1 MAVLIDMNGRKC
13 GLLLVVGRG
22 PSLPSGGAT
31 WVCRCECGTEKCV
44 PTSPLKDGRVKS
56 CGCLKRRK
64 GGSGAKKLIDLTG
77 RRFGRLT
84 ILRRGGSYRS
94 EPKWVCACDCGNEL
108 EVRSGALRRGNT
120 ESCGCLNADRSR
132 ERSTKHGKHGTKT
145 YRSWNAMLQRC
156 SNPKVW
162 AYQYYGARGISVCE
176 RWRSFEHFLADMGE
190 APPRLSIDR
199 IDNDGN
205 YEPGNCRWATQS
217 EQMRNRRKKI
227 GVKNPVRA

>member
-1 MAVLIDMNGRKC
+1 MAVLIDMSGRKC

-31 WVCRCECGTEKCV
+31 WVCRCECGTEKCI

-94 EPKWVCACDCGNEL
+94 EPK
-108 EVRSGALRRGNT
+108 
-120 ESCGCLNADRSR
+120 
-132 ERSTKHGKHGTKT
+132 
-145 YRSWNAMLQRC
+145 
-156 SNPKVW
+156 
-162 AYQYYGARGISVCE
+162 
-176 RWRSFEHFLADMGE
+176 FEHFLADMGE

-227 GVKNPVRA
+227 GVKNPVRP